1 MRLPRAHR
9 LIAAALSGLMVLTLV
24 TVVAPRAAVAG
35 GPSVDLPDTPSTA
48 ITTPTVDAP
57 RPPDQASA
65 SELYGDQPASTA
77 PPGGGGTATATSLS
91 PSASWDVSPH
101 TGDFTWSYP
110 LRVPPAAGGLE
121 PVLSLSYSSSTVD
134 GRTSTTNNQSSW
146 IGDGWGLEP
155 GYIERTYGG
164 CADDDAGGTVP
175 PKTGDLCWRNDNAT
189 ASRAGLLINE
199 SGQRWRA
206 KSDDGSRIDRLTG
219 VANGDD
225 DGEHW
230 RIITPDGTQ
239 YFYGSRPESKSTW
252 TVPVFGDDVGEP
264 CHGGTYDSSRCTQAW
279 RWNLDKV
286 VDARGNMMIY
296 SYDVE
301 TNKYGLNLKDDAVG
315 YVRGGYLR
323 TIDYGLR
330 ADGSVALS
338 GQVEFT
344 TAGRCVPGSDC
355 TPGKPDNWPDVPWT
369 SNCDGATCVGNYAP
383 TFWNTKRLTKIV
395 TRVRGA
401 GGLADVDS
409 WTLQHSFPDPGDR
422 EKAGLWLKS
431 IVHAGHVDGNAALP
445 AVTFE
450 GTAKPNRVAVT
461 TGVGP
466 LNRYRITGIVSET
479 GGTIAVVYA
488 APDCVEG
495 VSMPGSPETNT
506 KRCYPVKWTPPGGNE
521 RTEYF
526 HKYVVAEIVESD
538 RYDGTSEQRTA
549 YDYLD
554 GAAWHWETSE
564 FSNEDR
570 KTYGEFR
577 GFGRVR
583 VRKGAQSDP
592 AGPISEVEQRFYRG
606 MDGDRLPGGQQR
618 SIKVTDSRGG
628 EYADSDWLA
637 GTEFETATFNGV
649 GGATV
654 RTAITVPVVQGPNA
668 TRGAVRSYLV
678 RPGTVTEHVALTGG
692 QWRTTRVATKYD
704 DRGQEIEVDDAGD
717 VGKSDDDQCTRTSY
731 ARNDDKWII
740 SVPYR
745 VWTVGVRCSEEPTD
759 TIADARRGYD
769 GLPVGTAPTAG
780 DLTRTEELTESGYL
794 VTATAAFDVHGRVT
808 SSKDA
813 LGNETRTAY
822 TPAVGGPMTKTVVTN
837 ALGHVTSTTFAP
849 AWGQATLLI
858 DANLRRTETT
868 YDALGRATAIW
879 LPNRKRSQ
887 LESASMTFGYLIRD
901 NGPTVITTDTINA
914 RGGYTTKKEI
924 YDPLMR
930 LRQVQTPAPGG
941 GRLLTDTRFD
951 SHGRAYFASS
961 PYFHNSALDDK
972 LWVASEVDK
981 LGATMTT
988 FDGAGRVA
996 ASAFRGGGVEKWRT
1010 TQAHDGDRVRVTP
1023 PQGGTPFVK
1032 VSDARGRTVELQQ
1045 GSTPDVTRYTYTDSG
1060 QLASI
1065 VDAMGNTWRYAYD
1078 QRGNLVRSEDPD
1090 KGVVTMAYDNARRL
1104 TATTD
1109 ARAVTLHTGYD
1120 ALGRRTSL
1128 SQAGVTLAS
1137 WSYDTAPGGKGL
1149 PATSIRHVG
1158 SAAYKTSVGSYNQ
1171 LSKPLSMTV
1180 TIPEQEQ
1187 TLAGNYTTELRYD
1200 YDGVLASQTMPAIGS
1215 LAAEGVVHERS
1226 ELGMPTIT
1234 RGGFDGQTLH
1244 YVTDTLYTRLGET
1257 ARVQFGEGA
1266 KRAWQSYYYD
1276 AHTRRLDRT
1285 IADVEAP
1292 APMQA
1297 DQRYAYDPAGNI
1309 TSIVDAPLNRTPD
1322 TQCFRYD
1329 YLRRLTEAWTPAQGC
1344 DTTTLGGPAA
1354 YRLAFTYDKAGNR
1367 LTASTEA
1374 GAATYTYPAAGSPRP
1389 HAVQSVSPGG
1399 SYEYDATGNTTVRP
1413 GQELQWDA
1421 EGRVSTITTATG
1433 ATSFVYDANGSRLI
1447 RRTPQSTTLYL
1458 DGQELT
1464 LNRSAGTLTP
1474 TRYYAHAGKTVAV
1487 RTGGKLYWLLGDHQG
1502 TSQLAVDADTMAVRQ
1517 QRRTPFGGTRGT
1529 SSSLPGE
1536 KDFVG
1541 GTRDATTALVHLGA
1555 REYDP
1560 VLGRFISVDPV
1571 MGNEPQLMNAY
1582 TYSNNS
1588 PVTFSDPTGLYCDSC
1603 DYYHH
1608 KNGESSVWSPEVQR
1622 TSFCD
1627 SCEYYSVKNNT
1638 ASAWNQPQYT
1648 AAERPTVFA
1657 ESEKINERVAAEQRA
1672 AEQARQQEESC
1683 KASFWCRAG
1692 RVAKS
1697 VATSSAFGY
1706 VAGALSIA
1714 GIFCPVCGVIGL
1726 AMSAVS
1732 AAVSCGDA
1740 AFGGGSWGQCAVGA
1754 AGVLVGGAG
1763 MVAARS
1769 LSATTRL
1776 GAPSIGDDTVVNLV
1790 DGDVYG
1796 TVVQIGSVG
1805 RHNGNL
1811 NVINIINGDVYGTV
1825 LQIGAIGRVSGNLNV
1840 TNVINGTVYGTSTR
1854 IRSIDETVHVAH
1866 PNGTV
1871 TFSPSGDMT
1880 ITP

>member
-1 MRLPRAHR
+1 MGAVQ
-9 LIAAALSGLMVLTLV
+9 SGLMVLTLISA
-24 TVVAPRAAVAG
+24 VAPRAALAG
-35 GPSVDLPDTPSTA
+35 GPSVDLPDTPSTE
-48 ITTPTVDAP
+48 ITKPAVDVP
-57 RPPDQASA
+57 RPADQASA
-65 SELYGDQPASTA
+65 SALHGDQPAGTA

-121 PVLSLSYSSSTVD
+121 PDLSLSYASSAVD

-146 IGDGWGLEP
+146 AGDGWGLEP

-164 CADDDAGGTVP
+164 CSEDDTGGTVP
-175 PKTGDLCWRNDNAT
+175 PRTGDLCWRNDNAT
-189 ASRAGLLINE
+189 ASRTGLLINE

-206 KSDDGSRIDRLTG
+206 EHDDGSRIDRLSG

-252 TVPVFGDDVGEP
+252 TVPVFGDDAGEP
-264 CHGGTYDSSRCTQAW
+264 CHGSTYESSRCTQAW

-286 VDARGNMMIY
+286 VDAHGNMMVY
-296 SYDVE
+296 TYDVE
-301 TNKYGLNLKDDAVG
+301 TNKYGLNLEDNAVA
-315 YVRGGYLR
+315 YIRGGNLR

-330 ADGSVALS
+330 ADGAAAAS
-338 GQVEFT
+338 GQVEFI
-344 TAGRCVPGSDC
+344 TASRCVPGSDC
-355 TPGKPDNWPDVPWT
+355 TPSKKDNWPDVPWPN
-369 SNCDGATCVGNYAP
+369 NCDGATCAGNYAP
-383 TFWNTKRLTKIV
+383 TFWTTKRLAKVV

-401 GGLADVDS
+401 GGLSDVDS
-409 WTLQHSFPDPGDR
+409 WSLEHSFPDPGDR
-422 EKAGLWLKS
+422 ERAGLWLRS
-431 IVHAGHVDGNAALP
+431 IVHTGHVGGTAALP

-495 VSMPGSPETNT
+495 VSMPASPQTNT

-564 FSNEDR
+564 FSREDR
-570 KTYGEFR
+570 KTYSEFR

-583 VRKGAQSDP
+583 VRKGGQSDP

-606 MDGDRLPGGQQR
+606 MDGDRLPGDQHR
-618 SIKVTDSRGG
+618 SIKVSDSRGG

-637 GTEFETATFNGV
+637 GTKFETATFNGV
-649 GGATV
+649 GGAV
-654 RTAITVPVVQGPNA
+654 IRTTITVPVVSGPHA
-668 TRGAVRSYLV
+668 TRGALKSHVV
-678 RPGTVTEHVALTGG
+678 RPGTVTEHVSLAGDK
-692 QWRTTRVATKYD
+692 WRTTRVDTKYD

-717 VGKSDDDQCTRTSY
+717 VSKSDDDQCTRKSY
-731 ARNDDKWII
+731 ARNEDKWII
-740 SVPYR
+740 SLPYR
-745 VWTVGVRCSEEPTD
+745 VWTVGASCSEESSD
-759 TIADARRGYD
+759 TITDARKGFD
-769 GLPVGTAPTAG
+769 GQPVGVAPTAG
-780 DLTRTEELTESGYL
+780 DITRTEELTESGYI
-794 VTATAAFDVHGRVT
+794 VTATADFDVHGRVT

-822 TPAVGGPMTKTVVTN
+822 TPAVGGPMTNTVVTN
-837 ALGHVTSTTFAP
+837 ALDHVTSTTFAP
-849 AWGQATLLI
+849 AWGQATLLV
-858 DANLRRTETT
+858 DANQRRTETS
-868 YDALGRATAIW
+868 YDALGRVTGVW

-887 LESASMTFGYLIRD
+887 LDSASMTYGYLIRN
-901 NGPTVITTDTINA
+901 NGPVVITTNTING
-914 RGGYTTKKEI
+914 RGDYTTKKEI

-941 GRLLTDTRFD
+941 GRLLTDTRYD

-961 PYFHNSALDDK
+961 PYFHNSALDDA

-988 FDGAGRVA
+988 FDGAGRVV

-1010 TQAHDGDRVRVTP
+1010 THVHEGDRVRVTP

-1032 VSDARGRTVELQQ
+1032 VTDARGRTVEIQQ
-1045 GSTPDVTRYTYTDSG
+1045 GSAPDITRYTYTKSG
-1060 QLASI
+1060 ELASI
-1065 VDAMGNTWRYAYD
+1065 VDAMGNTWSYAYD

-1090 KGVVTMAYDNARRL
+1090 KGAAIMAYDDARRL
-1104 TATTD
+1104 VATTD
-1109 ARAVTLHTGYD
+1109 ARGTTVQTRYD
-1120 ALGRRTSL
+1120 AVGRRISL
-1128 SQAGVTLAS
+1128 SQAGVPLAS
-1137 WSYDTAPGGKGL
+1137 WTYDTALAGKGL
-1149 PATSIRHVG
+1149 PATSTRHIG
-1158 SAAYKTSVGSYNQ
+1158 SAAYKTSIGSYNQ

-1187 TLAGNYTTELRYD
+1187 SLAGSYTSEMRYD

-1215 LAAEGVVHERS
+1215 LPAEGVVHERS
-1226 ELGMPTIT
+1226 ELGMPTVT
-1234 RGGFDGQTLH
+1234 RGGFDGQTFH
-1244 YVTDTLYTRLGET
+1244 YVTDTIHTRLGET
-1257 ARVQFGEGA
+1257 ARVQFGEGT

-1276 AHTRRLDRT
+1276 AHTRRLDRM

-1297 DQRYAYDPAGNI
+1297 DLRYAYDPAGNI
-1309 TSIVDAPLNRTPD
+1309 TSVVDAPLDRTPD

-1344 DTTTLGGPAA
+1344 DTTTLGGPAS
-1354 YRLAFTYDKAGNR
+1354 YRQAFTYDKVGNR
-1367 LTASTEA
+1367 LTATTEA
-1374 GAATYTYPAAGSPRP
+1374 GSATYAYAAAGSPRP
-1389 HAVQSVSPGG
+1389 HAVTSVSPGG
-1399 SYEYDATGNTTVRP
+1399 TYEYDATGNMTARP
-1413 GQELQWDA
+1413 GQRLEWDA
-1421 EGRVSTITTATG
+1421 EGRVSTITTAAG
-1433 ATSFVYDANGSRLI
+1433 ATTLVYDADGSRLI
-1447 RRTPQSTTLYL
+1447 RRTPESTTLYL
-1458 DGQELT
+1458 DGQELN
-1464 LNRSAGTLTP
+1464 LNRASGTLTP
-1474 TRYYAHAGKTVAV
+1474 TRYYSHAGKTVAV
-1487 RTGGKLYWLLGDHQG
+1487 RTGGKLHWLLADHQG
-1502 TSQLAVDADTMAVRQ
+1502 TSQLSVEADTMAVRQ
-1517 QRRTPFGGTRGT
+1517 QRQTPFGGARGVPGD
-1529 SSSLPGE
+1529 LPGE
-1536 KDFVG
+1536 RDFVG
-1541 GTRDATTALVHLGA
+1541 GTRDVTTGLIHIGA

-1560 VLGRFISVDPV
+1560 ALGRFISVDPV

-1582 TYSNNS
+1582 AYSNNS
-1588 PVTFSDPTGLYCDSC
+1588 PVTFSDPTGMYCDSC
-1603 DYYHH
+1603 DYYNH

-1627 SCEYYSVKNNT
+1627 SCEYHSVKNNT
-1638 ASAWNQPQYT
+1638 TSAWNQRHYSQ
-1648 AAERPTVFA
+1648 AERPAVFA
-1657 ESEKINERVAAEQRA
+1657 ESEKINERIAAEKRA
-1672 AEQARQQEESC
+1672 AEESRRQEESC
-1683 KASFWCRAG
+1683 NASFWCRAG
-1692 RVAKS
+1692 QVAKS
-1697 VATSSAFGY
+1697 VATSSTFRL
-1706 VAGALSIA
+1706 VASGLSIA
-1714 GIFCPVCGVIGL
+1714 GLICPVCGAIGL

-1740 AFGGGSWGQCAVGA
+1740 AFGGGSWGECAVGA

-1769 LSATTRL
+1769 LSA
-1776 GAPSIGDDTVVNLV
+1776 ADKVVNV
-1790 DGDVYG
+1790 FRGNASG
-1796 TVVQIGSVG
+1796 PVVQVG
-1805 RHNGNL
+1805 AVGPVHGNL
-1811 NVINIINGDVYGTV
+1811 SVFNVFIGKSSGPVT
-1825 LQIGAIGRVSGNLNV
+1825 QIGAVGPVHGNLSVFNV
-1840 TNVINGTVYGTSTR
+1840 FIGKSSGPVTQ
-1854 IRSIDETVHVAH
+1854 IRSIDEAVHVSSPA
-1866 PNGTV
+1866 GKV
-1871 TFSPSGDMT
+1871 TLSPLGDIT